1 MSIRIRIAAIRPF
14 VPAWPAGLVG
24 FMITLYSKPNC
35 PQCNMT
41 ARTLDRQGVAYEV
54 IDVSQNPDA
63 AALVQSWGYR
73 QVPVV
78 QVGDEHWSGFRP
90 DRLASITTTA

>member
-1 MSIRIRIAAIRPF
+1 
-14 VPAWPAGLVG
+14 
-24 FMITLYSKPNC
+24 MITLYSKLNC

-54 IDVSQNPDA
+54 IDVSQNPEA
-63 AALVQSWGYR
+63 SALIQSWGYR

-90 DRLASITTTA
+90 DRLASITAAA